1 MFYNLV
7 FVDTFKVSVPIS
19 VMKENLSEEQT
30 TSDIEMLKISSIIPT
45 TVKFQD
51 SGEVVKYISTS
62 DFVERLENS
71 MHHSLF
77 QIV

>member
-1 MFYNLV
+1 MFYNLI

-51 SGEVVKYISTS
+51 SGEVVNYISAS
-62 DFVERLENS
+62 DFVERL
-71 MHHSLF
+71 
-77 QIV
+77 

>member
-7 FVDTFKVSVPIS
+7 FVDAFKVSVPIS

-30 TSDIEMLKISSIIPT
+30 TSDIEILKISSIVPT

-51 SGEVVKYISTS
+51 SGEVVKYISPS
-62 DFVERLENS
+62 DFVECLD
-71 MHHSLF
+71 
-77 QIV
+77 